1 MPNEARVR
9 ELARQ
14 ILLAGRL
21 PRGDPDRTWGG
32 SGGGEACAVCGQP
45 VMSTETEYEIQF
57 VRPNTTPDRFSLH
70 IRCFAAWEMER
81 TKLP

>member
-1 MPNEARVR
+1 
-9 ELARQ
+9 
-14 ILLAGRL
+14 
-21 PRGDPDRTWGG
+21 
-32 SGGGEACAVCGQP
+32 
-45 VMSTETEYEIQF
+45 MSTETEYEIQF